1 MSTRPRLS
9 ALALLLAV
17 TGCGGSGGTPPTRTL
32 TVFAAA
38 SLTAALTEVEHQFRA
53 QEPGAV
59 IRFNFAG
66 TQILAAQIEQG
77 ARADLFVGADQAHAE
92 QLLRGG
98 RIEAPV
104 VIARNRLVMIVPA
117 ANPAHL
123 TQPLDLARRG
133 IKLDVPGPKVPAGAY
148 ARQALAKLAA
158 ETAAPPGFIRLAL
171 ANVVSEEDN
180 VETVVARV
188 ALGEVDAGIVY
199 QSDLAT
205 PNGKRVRP
213 IAIPAADN
221 VVAEYPAAVV
231 IGSREPALA
240 RAFLQY
246 LRDPNAQAILQ
257 RFGFGPAP

>member
-1 MSTRPRLS
+1 VALVVLS
-9 ALALLLAV
+9 VSSCRDAA
-17 TGCGGSGGTPPTRTL
+17 GTVPARTL

-38 SLTAALTEVEHQFRA
+38 SLTSALTEVA
-53 QEPGAV
+53 QPFHVREPGVAV
-59 IRFNFAG
+59 RFNFAG

-92 QLLRGG
+92 QLLRDG

-133 IKLDVPGPKVPAGAY
+133 IKLDLPGPKVPAGAY

-158 ETAAPPGFIRLAL
+158 ETAAPPGFTRLAL

-180 VETVVARV
+180 VEAVVARV

-199 QSDLAT
+199 ESDLAT

-231 IGSREPALA
+231 IGSRDPALA

-246 LRDPNAQAILQ
+246 LNDPNAQAIMQ
-257 RFGFGPAP
+257 RFGFEPAP